1 VYDAETGLY
10 YLRARYYDPSIGRFL
25 NEDTYEGQI
34 DNPLSLNLY
43 TYVHNNPLIYSDP
56 SGNYCVS
63 SNGNNTHAGFC
74 SSTPQ
79 KYEMSDVMIEG
90 MPYINNGVLRGYYRA
105 DASIIW
111 LSNNETSKQSFWQFM
126 TKSQY
131 QEYVEAVP
139 LGNMIV
145 MGGFSS
151 LMSVA
156 TAPLYASKPEAK
168 GTGYNGTRN
177 TAIDFTKGNNKST
190 LSKHFGDHGGDFGYK
205 NETQYLRGARN
216 FVSKSPTSTTQSFTS
231 NEGTYF
237 RYDSATNEFGII
249 NQYGGISTY
258 FKPTEGIN
266 YWKNQ
271 VAQYAP
277 K

>member
-1 VYDAETGLY
+1 M
-10 YLRARYYDPSIGRFL
+10 
-25 NEDTYEGQI
+25 
-34 DNPLSLNLY
+34 Y

-63 SNGNNTHAGFC
+63 ANGNNTNAGGC

-79 KYEMSDVMIEG
+79 KYEMSDVMLEG

-111 LSNNETSKQSFWQFM
+111 LSNDETSKQTFWQFM

-156 TAPLYASKPEAK
+156 TAPLYASKPEASK
-168 GTGYNGTRN
+168 GTVNLKLPEIKVDNKQLGKKYGEHKVDYPGMTHLEYKNYINNLYMNPDRVVYDKNYNEYY
-177 TAIDFTKGNNKST
+177 FLKGKDLLRLKEN
-190 LSKHFGDHGGDFGYK
+190 GDFISLYP
-205 NETQYLRGARN
+205 GAD
-216 FVSKSPTSTTQSFTS
+216 STRVIRAIKEA
-231 NEGTYF
+231 N
-237 RYDSATNEFGII
+237 
-249 NQYGGISTY
+249 GGR
-258 FKPTEGIN
+258 
-266 YWKNQ
+266 
-271 VAQYAP
+271 
-277 K
+277 